1 MQLLGT
7 HYSFKPEEPF
17 WKASN
22 IRQGAWQ
29 AVSCRF
35 GLESTRAL
43 MVSRCLQ
50 ELRGSPTA
58 SIRFVSDR
66 QEFLGSGSL

>member
-1 MQLLGT
+1 MLGT

-29 AVSCRF
+29 AVR
-35 GLESTRAL
+35 
-43 MVSRCLQ
+43 
-50 ELRGSPTA
+50 
-58 SIRFVSDR
+58 
-66 QEFLGSGSL
+66 